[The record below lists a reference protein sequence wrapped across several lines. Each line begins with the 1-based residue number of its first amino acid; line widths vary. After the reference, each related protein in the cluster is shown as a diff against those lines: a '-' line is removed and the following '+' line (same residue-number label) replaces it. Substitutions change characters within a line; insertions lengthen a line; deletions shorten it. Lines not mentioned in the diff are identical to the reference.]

1 MTSRNDANSP
11 DGPEEQEEKKKKPN
25 ILDRVETHIQSR
37 TLRGFVA
44 LIPLLVTVLVLAFLI
59 SYADGFIRGLPFVKD
74 QPWDFPGVGLI
85 IIIVVFY
92 FTGWLD
98 STRVGSKILLLKD
111 EVLSRVPLVKT
122 FYRITQ
128 QGITSLTSSS
138 TFTRVVFV
146 EWPRE
151 GMVALGFVTG
161 RVFTPDR
168 SQSLAVVY
176 IPTVPNPTSG
186 NMAFIHEDDV
196 METDITVDTAMRLVF
211 SGGIVLP
218 DKLVLAR
225 APQERVTEGSMLVGE
240 YESSTSRT

>member
-1 MTSRNDANSP
+1 MTNQ
-11 DGPEEQEEKKKKPN
+11 DGSIDPEELGLEEEKQPN
-25 ILDRVETHIQSR
+25 VFERIETHIQSR
-37 TLRGFVA
+37 TLKGFVA
-44 LIPLLVTVLVLAFLI
+44 LIPLLITVILLAFLI
-59 SYADGFIRGLPFVKD
+59 GKADGYIRSLPFVEG
-74 QPWDFPGVGLI
+74 QPWDFPGIGLI
-85 IIIVVFY
+85 SLVVLFY
-92 FTGWLD
+92 FIGWMD
-98 STRVGSKILLLKD
+98 STRAGSKVLVFKD

-122 FYRITQ
+122 FYKITQ
-128 QGITSLTSSS
+128 QGITSLTSSA

-196 METDITVDTAMRLVF
+196 METDISVDAAMRLVF

-218 DKLVLAR
+218 EKMALAR
-225 APQERVTEGSMLVGE
+225 APRERVTEGSMLVGQ
-240 YESSTSRT
+240 YEASGRRQ

>member
-1 MTSRNDANSP
+1 MTNQNDSNSP
-11 DGPEEQEEKKKKPN
+11 DGLETEEEEKKPN
-25 ILDRVETHIQSR
+25 ILSRVETHIQSR
-37 TLRGFVA
+37 MLRGFVS
-44 LIPLLVTVLVLAFLI
+44 LIPLLVTVILLAFLI
-59 SYADGFIRGLPFVKD
+59 GTADGYIRSLPIVEGKA
-74 QPWDFPGVGLI
+74 WDFPGVGLLTL
-85 IIIVVFY
+85 VVIFY
-92 FTGWLD
+92 FTGWMD
-98 STRVGSKILLLKD
+98 STRAGSKVLVFKD
-111 EVLSRVPLVKT
+111 QVLNQVPLVKT
-122 FYRITQ
+122 YYKITQ
-128 QGITSLTSSS
+128 QGLTSLTSSA

-168 SQSLAVVY
+168 TQSLAVVY

-218 DKLVLAR
+218 EKMVLAR
-225 APQERVTEGSMLVGE
+225 APQERVTEGSMFVGQ
-240 YESSTSRT
+240 YESPARPH

>member
-1 MTSRNDANSP
+1 MTNQNDGNT
-11 DGPEEQEEKKKKPN
+11 PEGLEQEEEKKPN
-25 ILDRVETHIQSR
+25 IFERVESHIQSR
-37 TLRGFVA
+37 TLQGFVA
-44 LIPLLVTVLVLAFLI
+44 LIPLLVTVILLAFLI
-59 SYADGFIRGLPFVKD
+59 GKADGYIRSLPFVMD
-74 QPWDFPGVGLI
+74 RAWDFPGFGLI
-85 IIIVVFY
+85 TLIVLFY
-92 FTGWLD
+92 FIGWMD
-98 STRVGSKILLLKD
+98 STRIGGKILVFKD

-122 FYRITQ
+122 FYKITQ
-128 QGITSLTSSS
+128 QGITSLTSSA

-196 METDITVDTAMRLVF
+196 METDISVDAAMRLVF

-218 DKLVLAR
+218 EKMVLAR

-240 YESSTSRT
+240 YQSPARRT

>member
-1 MTSRNDANSP
+1 MANQNDST
-11 DGPEEQEEKKKKPN
+11 GPREVDQTEEKKSN
-25 ILDRVETHIQSR
+25 IFERAETHIQSR
-37 TLRGFVA
+37 TLQGFVA
-44 LIPLLVTVLVLAFLI
+44 LIPLLVTVLVLAFII
-59 SYADGFIRGLPFVKD
+59 SYADGFIRGLPGVNG

-85 IIIVVFY
+85 IIIVIFY
-92 FTGWLD
+92 FTGWME
-98 STRVGSKILLLKD
+98 STRAGHKVLLFKD

-122 FYRITQ
+122 FYKITQ
-128 QGITSLTSSS
+128 QGITSLTSSA

-168 SQSLAVVY
+168 TQSLAVVY

-218 DKLVLAR
+218 EKLVLAR

-240 YESSTSRT
+240 YEASTRR

>member
-1 MTSRNDANSP
+1 MTNQNDSDSP
-11 DGPEEQEEKKKKPN
+11 DGLAEEEEKKPN
-25 ILDRVETHIQSR
+25 IFERIETHIQSR

-44 LIPLLVTVLVLAFLI
+44 LIPLLVTIVLLAFLVGL
-59 SYADGFIRGLPFVKD
+59 ADDYIRSLPFVQD
-74 QPWDFPGVGLI
+74 EPWDFPGFGLI
-85 IIIVVFY
+85 TLVILFYII
-92 FTGWLD
+92 GWMD
-98 STRVGSKILLLKD
+98 STRIGSKVLVFKD

-122 FYRITQ
+122 FYKITQ
-128 QGITSLTSSS
+128 QGITSLTSSA

-161 RVFTPDR
+161 RVFSADG
-168 SQSLAVVY
+168 SHSMAVVY

-186 NMAFIHEDDV
+186 NMAFISEDDV

-218 DKLVLAR
+218 EKMVLAR
-225 APQERVTEGSMLVGE
+225 APQERTTEGHMLVGE
-240 YESSTSRT
+240 YHSPPRPQ

>member
-1 MTSRNDANSP
+1 MTNQNDGNSP
-11 DGPEEQEEKKKKPN
+11 DRFEEEEEKKPN
-25 ILDRVETHIQSR
+25 LFERVESHIQSR
-37 TLRGFVA
+37 TLQGFVA
-44 LIPLLVTVLVLAFLI
+44 LIPLLVTVILLAFLI
-59 SYADGFIRGLPFVKD
+59 GKADGYIRSLPGVMGE
-74 QPWDFPGVGLI
+74 PWDFPGFGLI
-85 IIIVVFY
+85 TLIVLFY
-92 FTGWLD
+92 VIGWMD
-98 STRVGSKILLLKD
+98 STRVGSKVLAFKD

-122 FYRITQ
+122 FYKITQ
-128 QGITSLTSSS
+128 QGITSLTSSA

-218 DKLVLAR
+218 DKMVLAR

-240 YESSTSRT
+240 YHSPAKKT

>member
-1 MTSRNDANSP
+1 MANENTSDLPGGAP
-11 DGPEEQEEKKKKPN
+11 VEKKPN
-25 ILDRVETHIQSR
+25 IFERVENHVQSR
-37 TLRGFVA
+37 TLKGFVA
-44 LIPLLVTVLVLAFLI
+44 LIPLLVTVILLAFLVGK
-59 SYADGFIRGLPFVKD
+59 ADGYIRSLPIVD
-74 QPWDFPGVGLI
+74 GEPWDFPGVGLVAI
-85 IIIVVFY
+85 LVLFYVV
-92 FTGWLD
+92 GWLD
-98 STRVGSKILLLKD
+98 STRIGSKLLAFKD

-128 QGITSLTSSS
+128 QGITSLTSSA

-161 RVFTPDR
+161 RVLSADR
-168 SQSLAVVY
+168 SHTLAVVY

-196 METDITVDTAMRLVF
+196 METDIGVDAAMRLVF

-218 DKLVLAR
+218 DRMVMAR
-225 APQERVTEGSMLVGE
+225 APQENQTDGAMLVGE
-240 YESSTSRT
+240 YRAPSRRQ

>member
-1 MTSRNDANSP
+1 MANQNDP
-11 DGPEEQEEKKKKPN
+11 TGPKDIAQEKEKAPN
-25 ILDRVETHIQSR
+25 IFERVESHVQSR
-37 TLRGFVA
+37 TLQGFVA
-44 LIPLLVTVLVLAFLI
+44 LIPLLITVILLAFLI
-59 SYADGFIRGLPFVKD
+59 GKADGYIRSLPFVEN

-85 IIIVVFY
+85 SLVVIFY
-92 FTGWLD
+92 FIGWLD
-98 STRVGSKILLLKD
+98 STRFGHKVLQFKD

-122 FYRITQ
+122 FYKITQ
-128 QGITSLTSSS
+128 QGITSLTSSA

-168 SQSLAVVY
+168 TQSLAVVY

-218 DKLVLAR
+218 EKLVLAR
-225 APQERVTEGSMLVGE
+225 APQERVTQGSMLVGQ
-240 YESSTSRT
+240 YEASTRR